1 MQTTAS
7 TDHPF
12 PGENSVP
19 PGHIATAME
28 VLCPELGKDAP
39 PPAGFEFCNVPAKP
53 PAKGSRRACRFAAM
67 QYLYA
72 WDMVRPDIR
81 LDHLR
86 RFFESL
92 EHPRE
97 TYAFAEELAESA
109 IEHLDELDEIISAR
123 AENWQFARIAKVDLA
138 ILRLATY
145 ELFFRLDIPPV
156 VTINEAVEMS
166 KIFSTAEARRFI
178 NGILDKLLAEVNR
191 PAREASR
198 G

>member
-1 MQTTAS
+1 MQTNAS

-12 PGENSVP
+12 PGDEQVSP
-19 PGHIATAME
+19 EHIAVAIE
-28 VLCPELGKDAP
+28 ALCPELAKGAQP
-39 PPAGFEFCNVPAKP
+39 PEGFEVSTVAAKS

-72 WDMVRPDIR
+72 WDMVRPEIR
-81 LDHLR
+81 IDHLR

-97 TYAFAEELAESA
+97 TYAFGEELAESA
-109 IEHLDELDEIISAR
+109 IEHLDEIDEIITAR
-123 AENWQFARIAKVDLA
+123 AENWEFVRIAKVDLA

-145 ELFFRLDIPPV
+145 ELFFRNDIPPI

-166 KIFSTAEARRFI
+166 KIFSTAEARRFV
-178 NGILDKLLAEVNR
+178 NGILDKLLASVNR
-191 PAREASR
+191 PAREAFR